1 MEPND
6 DGTYHALARHFS
18 VQQMIDICLVVGLA
32 NMANRFNAI
41 FLADLD
47 ERPRGGQREGGSRA
61 GGVPD
66 PLSANAC
73 LGVRP

>member
-47 ERPRGGQREGGSRA
+47 ERPGA
-61 GGVPD
+61 
-66 PLSANAC
+66 ANEKADHAPGAC
-73 LGVRP
+73 PIRYPPMPA